1 MRAPPFLIRLT
12 ATCAAA
18 LAARIVAVFAAGV
31 ALPTGAWADPL
42 PPAAKAEVTALL
54 GKLTASSCEFNRNG
68 DWFSAAEAK
77 SHLERKLKYL
87 EDKQLVK
94 AADQFIDLA
103 ASKSSISGK
112 PYLVRCGGAAPV
124 NSGNWLKLQL
134 MGIRGVSATGAAS
147 ASSTTPTPTPTPTP
161 SR

>member
-12 ATCAAA
+12 ATATAAVTF
-18 LAARIVAVFAAGV
+18 AATVVAVFAGSV

-77 SHLERKLKYL
+77 AHLERKLSYL
-87 EDKQLVK
+87 EDKKLVK
-94 AADQFIDLA
+94 TAEQFIDLG
-103 ASKSSISGK
+103 ASKSSMSGK

-124 NSGNWLKLQL
+124 ESKTWLTREL
-134 MGIRGVSATGAAS
+134 ATVRAAGKSAS
-147 ASSTTPTPTPTPTP
+147 AP
-161 SR
+161 SPAR